1 MPGSPSETPPLCWIC
16 QKRPAGSSEH
26 KFKAS
31 DLRFKAP
38 SMSQQRPIYLQR
50 DGRATNTK
58 VGSAKATALTFSR
71 SICAYCN
78 NTLTQPY
85 DLAWQHLSRYL
96 HAHWAEIRR
105 RRRFNVSSPFPG
117 GTRAAALR
125 VHLFFV
131 KLFGCK
137 IVEDCVPI
145 NLGAFSKAL
154 LECCPHPEIA
164 IFIADSTHHGQGIL
178 AYDSDVAIMSNQGEL
193 HGAMWMYRID
203 PVAVKVG
210 YIKADAARCPCP
222 AIHGVRISPARL

>member
-1 MPGSPSETPPLCWIC
+1 
-16 QKRPAGSSEH
+16 
-26 KFKAS
+26 
-31 DLRFKAP
+31 
-38 SMSQQRPIYLQR
+38 MSQQRPIYLQR

-164 IFIADSTHHGQGIL
+164 IFIADSIHHGQGIL